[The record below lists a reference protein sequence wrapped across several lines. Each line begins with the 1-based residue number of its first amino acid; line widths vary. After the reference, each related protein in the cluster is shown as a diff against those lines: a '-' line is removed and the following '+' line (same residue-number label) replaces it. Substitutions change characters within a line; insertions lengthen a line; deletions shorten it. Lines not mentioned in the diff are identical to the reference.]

1 MKKQI
6 NLLII
11 FCLLAMGATAFIS
24 FNLGSLH
31 ALDNQIIYGAGNTFY
46 SDYEGQTNTYHYEG
60 NAVTVESVVNLMSE
74 PWQNLVIIKNE
85 KVVYSGLASDY
96 DKHYHDYKVTEIA
109 NTEDSSDNSSI
120 TLIIE

>member
-11 FCLLAMGATAFIS
+11 FYLLAMGATAFIS

-46 SDYEGQTNTYHYEG
+46 SDYEE
-60 NAVTVESVVNLMSE
+60 NAVTVGNVVDLMSE
-74 PWQNLVIIKNE
+74 PWQQLVILQGNHVAYRGTPDNVNSELSQE
-85 KVVYSGLASDY
+85 KVI
-96 DKHYHDYKVTEIA
+96 EIA
-109 NTEDSSDNSSI
+109 NTEDSVNNDSI

>member
-11 FCLLAMGATAFIS
+11 FCLLAMGATAFIA

-46 SDYEGQTNTYHYEG
+46 SDYKGQTNTYHYEE

-74 PWQNLVIIKNE
+74 PWQQLVILQGNHVAYRGTPDNVNSELSQE
-85 KVVYSGLASDY
+85 KVI
-96 DKHYHDYKVTEIA
+96 EIA
-109 NTEDSSDNSSI
+109 NTEDSVNNDSI

>member
-1 MKKQI
+1 MKTQI
-6 NLLII
+6 KLLVS

-46 SDYEGQTNTYHYEG
+46 SDYEGQTSTYHYEK
-60 NAVTVESVVNLMSE
+60 NAVTVGNVVDLMSE
-74 PWQNLVIIKNE
+74 PWQQLVIIKGDN
-85 KVVYSGLASDY
+85 VVYRGSASDCNY
-96 DKHYHDYKVTEIA
+96 NTSKVLEIA
-109 NTEDSSDNSSI
+109 NTEDSIDNSSI